1 MGRAYASAI
10 YIRTMLA
17 EWIFPDIKQGEL
29 KKERYGPAGEKCD
42 ISNVDLQLCAT
53 LAKLMQDDV

>member
-1 MGRAYASAI
+1 
-10 YIRTMLA
+10 MLA